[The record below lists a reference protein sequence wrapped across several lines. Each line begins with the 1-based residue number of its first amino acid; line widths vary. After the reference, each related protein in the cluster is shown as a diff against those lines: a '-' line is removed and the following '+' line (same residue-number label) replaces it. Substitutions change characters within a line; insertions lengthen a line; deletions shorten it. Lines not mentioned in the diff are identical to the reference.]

1 MSVRMAVENGKFG
14 YVGED
19 GVFHGWS
26 TIDEKEE
33 AKRLALA
40 AKPKEDGGN
49 VHH

>member
-1 MSVRMAVENGKFG
+1 MSVKIAVENGTFG

-19 GVFHGWS
+19 GVFHGWKS
-26 TIDEKEE
+26 IEEKEE

-40 AKPKEDGGN
+40 AKPKEDGSD